1 MPKFGRRAR
10 AAALAVVLVAA
21 GGGLWRFLQP
31 RQLTVSVLTDP
42 AFRMTH
48 ANWSSLVESRF
59 REVNRIYSNAGTG
72 VRWKLLTADH
82 TDPTATIATLDR
94 RAAALPFDIESKADV
109 LVAITGVHEGR
120 RTGSAA
126 PFARAIVVVDSADQP
141 EAHNAIVLAHELA
154 HLFGAQHEP
163 AALRTILAETPETA
177 TFSPK
182 SVQLIRRMRDYPFQ
196 SGVGGLLQ
204 GSWAKRAVDA
214 IAAADPGSSGNS
226 TARAHQVI
234 AAALLN
240 GRRRDQAIEHF
251 RAAIEGDPNNA
262 GTRLEIALAYSRNSQ
277 DDMAAAELREAVRL
291 APGNPI
297 THRSLGMV
305 LVKTHDTEA
314 AAEELTTAARLDPSN
329 AETQLTLGYALSQQV
344 GRTDAAI
351 AALQEALRL
360 NPRLAVA
367 QRDLDT
373 LVTQKKRFQDEVARL
388 RVQVQ
393 QAPADSDAHFR
404 LGQAEERTGD
414 FQAAEREFQK
424 AIELHPGAG
433 RPHADLALLAY
444 LRGDYQAAQREVD
457 KAKAAGV
464 EPPSLVVIGLKH
476 KAPQP

>member
-1 MPKFGRRAR
+1 MPKFGRRSK

-21 GGGLWRFLQP
+21 GGGLWRLLQP
-31 RQLTVSVLTDP
+31 RQLTVTVLTDP
-42 AFRMTH
+42 AFRMAH

-59 REVNRIYSNAGTG
+59 REVNRLYSDAGTG
-72 VRWKLLTADH
+72 VRWKLLTSDH
-82 TDPTATIATLDR
+82 TDPTATIATLDQ
-94 RAAALPFDIESKADV
+94 RAVALPFDVESKADI

-120 RTGSAA
+120 RSGSAG
-126 PFARAIVVVDSADQP
+126 PFVRAIVVVDSPDQS
-141 EAHNAIVLAHELA
+141 EAHNALILAHELA

-163 AALRTILAETPETA
+163 AALHTILAETPETA
-177 TFSPK
+177 AFSPK

-196 SGVGGLLQ
+196 AGVDGLLQ
-204 GSWAKRAVDA
+204 GSWAQLAQDA
-214 IAAADPGSSGNS
+214 IAAADPGSSGNA

-251 RAAIEGDPNNA
+251 RAAIDGDPNNA
-262 GTRLEIALAYSRNSQ
+262 DMRLEIALAYSRNSQ
-277 DDMAAAELREAVRL
+277 DDLAAAELRAAVRL
-291 APGNPI
+291 APNNPV
-297 THRSLGMV
+297 THRSLGVV
-305 LVKTHDTEA
+305 LAKIHDPEA
-314 AAEELTTAARLDPSN
+314 ATDELTTAARLDPSN
-329 AETQLTLGYALSQQV
+329 AETQLALGYALSQQV

-351 AALQEALRL
+351 AALQQALRL

-373 LVTQKKRFQDEVARL
+373 LISQKKRFQDDVARL
-388 RVQVQ
+388 RVQTQ
-393 QAPADSDAHFR
+393 QSPLDSDAHFR

-414 FQAAEREFQK
+414 LQAAEREFQK
-424 AIELHPGAG
+424 AIELQPGAG

-464 EPPSLVVIGLKH
+464 EPPTLVLIGLKR
-476 KAPQP
+476 KASQP